1 MDVVADLVRARRE
14 FEDGA
19 WAAALDVWSGVDP
32 QQMTPRDCEDAGE
45 AAFLLGRRDD
55 ALAAWQRTYAA
66 YLEEGD
72 TEDAVRAAFH
82 LAMTL
87 TLSGEP
93 AMGGGW
99 AARAHRLVED
109 LAEDTVARGYV
120 TFLDM
125 YAALD
130 AGDWPAATEAA
141 ETVSRV
147 GQAHHHA
154 DLTAVGACSR
164 GRLALYAGRVSE
176 GLAHL
181 DESILC
187 LSSPEVSPI
196 FFGHV
201 YCTAIEGCQEL
212 GDLARVAEWVRAL
225 SAWVERRPGLLAF
238 TGQCAVHRGQVM
250 CVRGAWAEALEE
262 FTAAVD
268 RYRLVRMPAAVGLA
282 AAEHGDLL
290 RLLGRADE
298 AAAAYRQAGE
308 AGYDPQ
314 PGLALLWL
322 ATGSAEAALSAV
334 RRLLGEAAD
343 PVHRAQRLPGV
354 VEVLLA
360 CGELGEAASTTRE
373 LERLA
378 DTIGSAA
385 VLARAAYAA
394 GSVELAGGDASGAL
408 PYLRRARHLW
418 TSLDYPYEVARTQVL
433 LGRALRDVGDA
444 TSGATELAT
453 AATTFRRLHA
463 APAVA
468 EVEAVLE
475 PASLPGGL
483 SAREVEVLRL
493 VATGRSNA
501 QVAAELVL
509 SEKTVARHLSNIFT
523 KLDVGTRTAAA
534 AYAYEHDL
542 V

>member
-14 FEDGA
+14 YEEGA
-19 WAAALDVWSGVDP
+19 WAAALDVWSGVAPDR
-32 QQMTPRDCEDAGE
+32 MTPRDCEDAGE

-55 ALAAWQRTYAA
+55 AQAAWQRAYAA
-66 YLEEGD
+66 HQDAGD
-72 TEDAVRAAFH
+72 TEGAVRAAFH

-87 TLSGEP
+87 TLTGEP

-99 AARAHRLVED
+99 AARAHRLADD
-109 LAEDTVARGYV
+109 LAEDTVAHGYV
-120 TFLDM
+120 AFLDM
-125 YAALD
+125 FAALGS
-130 AGDWPAATEAA
+130 GDWPTAAQAA
-141 ETVSRV
+141 EEVSRV
-147 GQAHHHA
+147 GAARDHA
-154 DLTAVGACSR
+154 DLTAAGACSQ
-164 GRLALYAGRVSE
+164 GRLALYAGRVAD
-176 GLAHL
+176 GLALL
-181 DESILC
+181 DEAILC
-187 LSSPEVSPI
+187 LSSPDVSPI

-225 SAWVERRPGLLAF
+225 SAWVERRPGLLVF

-250 CVRGAWAEALEE
+250 CVRGAWDDALEE
-262 FTAAVD
+262 FTAAVH
-268 RYRLVRMPAAVGLA
+268 RYRLVRMSGAVGLA

-290 RLLGRADE
+290 RLLGRVDE

-322 ATGSAEAALSAV
+322 ATGSGAAALAAV
-334 RRLLGEAAD
+334 RRVLGEAAD

-354 VEVLLA
+354 IEVLLA
-360 CGELGEAASTTRE
+360 CSELAEAAAATRE

-378 DTIGSAA
+378 DAIGSPA
-385 VLARAAYAA
+385 VLARAAYAGGA
-394 GSVELAGGDASGAL
+394 VELARGDASGAL
-408 PYLRRARHLW
+408 PYLRRARQLW
-418 TSLDYPYEVARTQVL
+418 TSVDYPYEVARTQAL
-433 LGRALRDVGDA
+433 LGRALGDVGDT
-444 TSGATELAT
+444 TSGRAELTSA
-453 AATTFRRLHA
+453 AATFHRLQA
-463 APAVA
+463 TPAEA
-468 EVEAVLE
+468 EVGALLGPE
-475 PASLPGGL
+475 SLPGGL
-483 SAREVEVLRL
+483 TAREVEVLRL

-523 KLDVGTRTAAA
+523 KLEVGSRTAAA